1 MNYYP
6 FFFELKDK
14 MALVVGG
21 GKVAQRKVETLL
33 AYGSL
38 VNMVAKRL
46 TSRLEELVERGE
58 VHYIGKDFD
67 EKQLDGMALV
77 FAATDDKKLNHKVSE
92 AARMRGMLVNAVDQP
107 EDCNFIV
114 PAIVRRGDLVIAIST
129 TGKSP
134 ALAKML
140 RERLELQFGY
150 EYEIFLILIGKL
162 RKKILSM
169 GYSQEKNS
177 RIFNEIVRSD
187 IIKALEEK
195 NLRRVEE
202 IFQEI
207 LPPDISVKDIF
218 MDLDVLETVGG
229 VL

>member
-1 MNYYP
+1 
-6 FFFELKDK
+6 
-14 MALVVGG
+14 
-21 GKVAQRKVETLL
+21 
-33 AYGSL
+33 
-38 VNMVAKRL
+38 
-46 TSRLEELVERGE
+46 
-58 VHYIGKDFD
+58 
-67 EKQLDGMALV
+67 MALV
-77 FAATDDKKLNHKVSE
+77 FAATDVKKLNHKVSE

-202 IFQEI
+202 LFQEI

>member
-1 MNYYP
+1 
-6 FFFELKDK
+6 
-14 MALVVGG
+14 
-21 GKVAQRKVETLL
+21 
-33 AYGSL
+33 
-38 VNMVAKRL
+38 MVAKRL
-46 TSRLEELVERGE
+46 TSRLEELVEKGE

>member
-46 TSRLEELVERGE
+46 TSRLEELVEKGE

>member
-46 TSRLEELVERGE
+46 TSRLEELVEKGE

-67 EKQLDGMALV
+67 EKQLDGVALV
-77 FAATDDKKLNHKVSE
+77 FAATDDKRLNHKVSE

-114 PAIVRRGDLVIAIST
+114 PAIVRRGDLVIAVST

-150 EYEIFLILIGKL
+150 EYEIFLVLIGKL

-218 MDLDVLETVGG
+218 MDLDVLDTVGG

>member
-1 MNYYP
+1 
-6 FFFELKDK
+6 
-14 MALVVGG
+14 
-21 GKVAQRKVETLL
+21 
-33 AYGSL
+33 
-38 VNMVAKRL
+38 
-46 TSRLEELVERGE
+46 
-58 VHYIGKDFD
+58 
-67 EKQLDGMALV
+67 
-77 FAATDDKKLNHKVSE
+77 
-92 AARMRGMLVNAVDQP
+92 MRGMLVNAVDQP

-202 IFQEI
+202 LFQEI

>member
-46 TSRLEELVERGE
+46 TSRLEELVEKGE

-67 EKQLDGMALV
+67 EKQLDGVALV
-77 FAATDDKKLNHKVSE
+77 FAATDDKRLNHKVSE

-150 EYEIFLILIGKL
+150 EYEIFPILIGKL

-187 IIKALEEK
+187 IIKALEER
-195 NLRRVEE
+195 NLRRVEKL
-202 IFQEI
+202 FQEI

-218 MDLDVLETVGG
+218 MDLDELETVGG